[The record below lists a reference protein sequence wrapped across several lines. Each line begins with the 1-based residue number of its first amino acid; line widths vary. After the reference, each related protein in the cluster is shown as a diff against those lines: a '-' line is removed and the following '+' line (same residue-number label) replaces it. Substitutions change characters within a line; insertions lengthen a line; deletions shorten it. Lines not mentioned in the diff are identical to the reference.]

1 MKIDGFD
8 RTASE
13 DPMAQLERA
22 FIEEFLKRR
31 GHSLADVHALPH
43 DEATRLMKDASLY
56 ASGRLTEVESRA
68 HYLDDMHDG
77 LRAMPSNMVQR
88 RGTAGKK

>member
-1 MKIDGFD
+1 MRIDGFD
-8 RTASE
+8 GTASE
-13 DPMAQLERA
+13 DPMATLERA
-22 FIEEFLKRR
+22 FIEEYLQRR
-31 GHSLADVHALPH
+31 GLSPADLHALPH

-68 HYLDDMHDG
+68 HYVHDMHDG

-88 RGTAGKK
+88 RGNGGKK